1 MKSIKYKCLIM
12 KRSIYDYLKEK
23 EFDIIGDIFID
34 DRVYSMTYKNAYQ
47 INRQLQKNYYTKRT
61 ILDKL
66 VDTLV
71 EVWYDGFDL
80 PWLKTVWKEEYK
92 NEK

>member
-1 MKSIKYKCLIM
+1 M

-23 EFDIIGDIFID
+23 KFDKIADTFID

-47 INRQLQKNYYTKRT
+47 IKCQLHKNYYTKRT

-71 EVWYDGFDL
+71 EVWYNGFDWT
-80 PWLKTVWKEEYK
+80 WLKTVWKEEYK
-92 NEK
+92 NGK